1 MALDMSKIN
10 QARAALAEKMSKGSF
25 DAGPKWWKPLAKN
38 KIRIMPGWDNE
49 GEFAGQFWRE
59 VHQHWNVAEK
69 SPPII
74 CTEKTP
80 GLGDPCPVCEFVD
93 ELRAQKTNV
102 EAQETVKNLR
112 AKTAYL
118 LNIIDLNDA
127 TYTAKDVAEFTQEK
141 PDKEVPFEVGDPK
154 IQVYAAPSTVFNAI
168 LGVIQENGVDI
179 TDPSEGY
186 DLTLTKNGTGLTTK
200 YEITPMLKASACK
213 YYKEGETKLPDLG
226 KIGFVKKHDELV
238 ALLAGRSDST
248 KLLGSGKANQ
258 DRDDD
263 DELPAPKVETKKA
276 AKPANDDTDDMA
288 ARLKAALGG

>member
-59 VHQHWNVAEK
+59 VHQHWGVAEK

-74 CTEKTP
+74 CNAKTP

-93 ELRAQKTNV
+93 ELRAQRTNV

-127 TYTAKDVAEFTQEK
+127 TYTSKDVAEFSQEK

-154 IQVYAAPSTVFNAI
+154 VQVYAAPSTVFNAI

-179 TDPSEGY
+179 TDPTEGY
-186 DLTLTKNGTGLTTK
+186 DLTLTKNGSGLTTK
-200 YEITPMLKASACK
+200 YEITPMLKASVCK
-213 YYKEGETKLPDLG
+213 YYKEGETKLHDLG
-226 KIGFVKKHDELV
+226 KIGFVKKPDELV
-238 ALLAGRSDST
+238 ALLAGRSDSS
-248 KLLGSGKANQ
+248 KLLGSGKQN
-258 DRDDD
+258 DENE
-263 DELPAPKVETKKA
+263 ELPAPKVETKKA
-276 AKPANDDTDDMA
+276 KPAVDDSADMA
-288 ARLKAALGG
+288 ARLEAALRG